1 MLSSATP
8 ISKKH
13 QRYNWMFTVF
23 WKALTIWIFFWQN
36 VRKRWLYIRSW
47 IWLWKIEPEPFE
59 VVAGFWNV
67 QESSLWSVK
76 KVQTFPGS
84 PAMWDAFAFRTI
96 VFQKIGEKLVCTAR
110 AMFFKRLGCEVVIL
124 VCLATPQ
131 HKIAPQCFYFRLIFA
146 NICITAQ
153 WLDLLA
159 PKRAN

>member
-1 MLSSATP
+1 
-8 ISKKH
+8 
-13 QRYNWMFTVF
+13 
-23 WKALTIWIFFWQN
+23 
-36 VRKRWLYIRSW
+36 
-47 IWLWKIEPEPFE
+47 
-59 VVAGFWNV
+59 
-67 QESSLWSVK
+67 VK

-96 VFQKIGEKLVCTAR
+96 VFQKIGEKLVCAAR
-110 AMFFKRLGCEVVIL
+110 AIFFKRLGCEVVIL

-146 NICITAQ
+146 NICIAAE